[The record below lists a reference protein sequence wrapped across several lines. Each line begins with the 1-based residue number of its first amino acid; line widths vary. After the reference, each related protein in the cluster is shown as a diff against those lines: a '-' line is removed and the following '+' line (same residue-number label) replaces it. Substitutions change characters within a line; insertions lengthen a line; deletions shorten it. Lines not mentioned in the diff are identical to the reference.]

1 MSDEVD
7 NGIESDDIDM
17 ISANLIIERNPTCY
31 GTDKRWANH
40 LYPVFLTESF
50 VKSILFMALSLIFF
64 VLLFCKYTPFVG
76 FQNDNIPD
84 LWPQI
89 IIWLYNSIH
98 NWR

>member
-1 MSDEVD
+1 MSDEED

-50 VKSILFMALSLIFF
+50 VKSKYLSDEFFLNLF
-64 VLLFCKYTPFVG
+64 
-76 FQNDNIPD
+76 
-84 LWPQI
+84 
-89 IIWLYNSIH
+89 
-98 NWR
+98 